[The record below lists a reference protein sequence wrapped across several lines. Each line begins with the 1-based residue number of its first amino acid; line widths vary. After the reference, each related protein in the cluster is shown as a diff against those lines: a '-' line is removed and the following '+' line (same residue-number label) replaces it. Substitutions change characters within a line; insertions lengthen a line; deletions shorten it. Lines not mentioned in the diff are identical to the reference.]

1 MVEQPTGVIVLVYPL
16 QLRARP
22 SEALI
27 RVLEREYEVLIVDAP
42 RRVSFEEHQ
51 QLLKE
56 ALREAGKRKLP
67 IHIIAC
73 SMGALVVNRLLQE
86 YELPV
91 GSLTFISPLFDW
103 HNSKQLGGVKQ
114 VFASAFDRFRP
125 DAPLGTLPFGQNN
138 EDAARLGE
146 LTYAEYREIEEE
158 IVIHDEERKKLPR
171 VQLACF
177 YAPDDQFAD
186 VKLTLEVCRKMGGD
200 QIYLQRL
207 HGFPHF
213 SFERLNT
220 RFAEKLMLFLKL
232 VEE

>member
-1 MVEQPTGVIVLVYPL
+1 MENQATGVIVLVYPL
-16 QLRARP
+16 QLRAKP
-22 SEALI
+22 SDALI
-27 RVLEREYEVLIVDAP
+27 RVLEQDYEVLRVDSP
-42 RRVSFEEHQ
+42 RRISLEEHQ
-51 QLLKE
+51 QLLKD

-86 YELPV
+86 YELPIA
-91 GSLTFISPLFDW
+91 SLTYISPLFDW

-125 DAPLGTLPFGQNN
+125 DAPLGTLPFGQNS
-138 EDAARLGE
+138 EDTARLGE
-146 LTYAEYREIEEE
+146 LTYAQYREIEEE
-158 IVIHDEERKKLPR
+158 IVLHDEERKKLPR
-171 VQLACF
+171 VNLACF

-186 VKLTLEVCRKMGGD
+186 VKFTLEICRKMGGD

-220 RFAEKLMLFLKL
+220 RFAEKLLLFLKMI
-232 VEE
+232 EE

>member
-1 MVEQPTGVIVLVYPL
+1 MVEQPTGIIVLVYPL

-27 RVLEREYEVLIVDAP
+27 RVLEREYEVLLVDAP
-42 RRVSFEEHQ
+42 RRISFEEHG

-67 IHIIAC
+67 IHIVAC

-91 GSLTFISPLFDW
+91 ASLAFISPLFDW
-103 HNSKQLGGVKQ
+103 HPSKQLGGVKQ

-125 DAPLGTLPFGQNN
+125 DAPLGTLPFGQST
-138 EDAARLGE
+138 EGTVRIGE
-146 LTYAEYREIEEE
+146 LTYAQYREIEEE
-158 IVIHDEERKKLPR
+158 IVVHDEERKKLPR
-171 VQLACF
+171 VNLACF

-220 RFAEKLMLFLKL
+220 RFAEKLMLFFKL

>member
-1 MVEQPTGVIVLVYPL
+1 M
-16 QLRARP
+16 
-22 SEALI
+22 
-27 RVLEREYEVLIVDAP
+27 
-42 RRVSFEEHQ
+42 
-51 QLLKE
+51 LKE

-91 GSLTFISPLFDW
+91 ASLTFISPLFDW

-146 LTYAEYREIEEE
+146 LTYAQYREIEEE

-220 RFAEKLMLFLKL
+220 RFAEKLLLFLKI
-232 VEE
+232 VED

>member
-1 MVEQPTGVIVLVYPL
+1 MVEQPTGIIVLVYPL

-27 RVLEREYEVLIVDAP
+27 RVLEREYEVLLVDAP
-42 RRVSFEEHQ
+42 RRISFEEHG

-67 IHIIAC
+67 IHIVAC

-91 GSLTFISPLFDW
+91 ASLAFISPLFDW
-103 HNSKQLGGVKQ
+103 HPSKQLGGVKQ

-125 DAPLGTLPFGQNN
+125 DAPLGTLPFGQST
-138 EDAARLGE
+138 EDTARIGE
-146 LTYAEYREIEEE
+146 LTYAQYREIEEE
-158 IVIHDEERKKLPR
+158 IVVHDEERKKLPR
-171 VQLACF
+171 VNLACF

-220 RFAEKLMLFLKL
+220 RFAEKLMLFFKL